1 MRLKAKVVG
10 CELSR
15 RSRTVAKELLDLQ
28 SSEIVIPIHSLFSQA
43 KQAADAGDIEETHG
57 NTSSYCQN

>member
-15 RSRTVAKELLDLQ
+15 RSSSRTVAKELLDLQ
-28 SSEIVIPIHSLFSQA
+28 SSEIVIPTFILFPGCLRNNGGSC
-43 KQAADAGDIEETHG
+43 AAMLHV
-57 NTSSYCQN
+57 